1 MPIPPLDLYADL
13 AITFNGE
20 NFLLQAR
27 DDQIIISFP
36 SFAAAMDYVR
46 SLQQDPVWSV
56 NLRKLDMQL
65 CNLYLTL
72 YIQAG
77 VKKFAFLGHKAS
89 GNSLTL
95 MLGLKSFWRSFFS

>member
-13 AITFNGE
+13 AINCNGE
-20 NFLLQAR
+20 HFLVQAR
-27 DDQIIISFP
+27 EDQIIISFP
-36 SFAAAMDYVR
+36 SLGTAVDYIR
-46 SLQQDPVWSV
+46 TLQQDPVWSV

-77 VKKFAFLGHKAS
+77 AKKFAFLGHKAS
-89 GNSLTL
+89 GNTLTL
-95 MLGLKSFWRSFFS
+95 MLGLKSFWRSLF